1 MSQRALPLFALK
13 DPAGMLA
20 APPDFIE
27 MLPIAAYAC
36 DAKGRLCWFNERAA
50 DLWGRRPRIGD
61 DTELFCGSFK
71 LYGLDGSLIG
81 RDETPMAYVLAN
93 GEPVHGREATV
104 ERPDGSRIVAMVHI
118 DPVKDSNGNL
128 LGAINCF
135 HDVTE
140 LHRIK
145 TEQAE
150 GGAIV
155 RQVLDALPAAIYTT
169 DAQGRITYF
178 NPAAVELA
186 GRTPTLGSD
195 EWCVTWRLFAPD
207 GQPLSHDEC
216 PMALALK
223 EDRAIRG
230 VEAIAERPDG
240 TRRPFLPFPTPV
252 HDLSGKLVGAV
263 NMLIDITER
272 KESEAQQRKML
283 SELNHRVKNNMQM
296 LHALLR
302 GVQRETQSPEAK
314 AVLAEAGQRIGAM
327 AAAQQVLYDSQNSSE
342 FDATDFLDAICRT
355 ARQTFGRDANIEMR
369 ATRASLP
376 NDTAIPLALIL
387 NELISNAVKHAR
399 GVRPGVAVRVSLQQ
413 TADGW
418 RLEVADDGPG
428 FTLDPARR
436 RASGLGLVGG
446 LAAQLGGS
454 LAVSND
460 KGAHCIIDFVAA
472 PKSH

>member
-1 MSQRALPLFALK
+1 MSERARPLFALR
-13 DPAGMLA
+13 DPAGMLMA
-20 APPDFIE
+20 APDFIE
-27 MLPIAAYAC
+27 LLPIAIYAC
-36 DAKGRLCWFNERAA
+36 DASGRVRWFNERAA
-50 DLWGRRPRIGD
+50 GLWGRHPRIGD

-71 LYGLDGSLIG
+71 LFGLDGKLI
-81 RDETPMAYVLAN
+81 RREETPMAQVLTT
-93 GEPVHGREATV
+93 GEPVHGREATI
-104 ERPDGSRIVAMVHI
+104 ERPDGSKVVAMVHI
-118 DPVKDSNGNL
+118 DPVKDGDGKL
-128 LGAINCF
+128 LGAVNCF
-135 HDVTE
+135 HDNTE

-145 TEQAE
+145 SQNAE

-169 DAQGRITYF
+169 DAEGRITYF

-195 EWCVTWRLFAPD
+195 DWCVTWRLYAPD
-207 GQPLSHDEC
+207 GTPLPQEN
-216 PMALALK
+216 
-223 EDRAIRG
+223 RAIRG
-230 VEAIAERPDG
+230 AEAIAERPDG

-263 NMLIDITER
+263 NMLVDITER
-272 KESEAQQRKML
+272 KESESQQRKML

-302 GVQRETQSPEAK
+302 GAQRETQNPEAK

-327 AAAQQVLYDSQNSSE
+327 SAAQQVLYDAQSPSR
-342 FDATDFLDAICRT
+342 FDAADFMEAICRT
-355 ARQTFGRDANIEMR
+355 ARQTFGRSANIEMGSSR
-369 ATRASLP
+369 ATLP

-387 NELISNAVKHAR
+387 NELITNAVNHAR
-399 GVRPGVAVRVSLQQ
+399 SDRPMVAINISLQQ
-413 TADGW
+413 TSNGW

-446 LAAQLGGS
+446 LAAQLGGF
-454 LAVSND
+454 LRVTNEQ
-460 KGAHCIIDFVAA
+460 GAHCIVDFTVARTS
-472 PKSH
+472 P

>member
-1 MSQRALPLFALK
+1 MSERALPLFALK

-27 MLPIAAYAC
+27 ILPIAIYAC
-36 DAKGRLCWFNERAA
+36 DAKGRVRWFNERAA
-50 DLWGRRPRIGD
+50 ELWGRRPRIGD

-71 LYGLDGSLIG
+71 LFGLDGKLIC
-81 RDETPMAYVLAN
+81 REETPMAHVLAT

-104 ERPDGSRIVAMVHI
+104 ERPDGSCIVAMVHI
-118 DPVKDSNGNL
+118 DPVKDGSGNL

-135 HDVTE
+135 HDISE
-140 LHRIK
+140 LHRVK
-145 TEQAE
+145 TENAE

-155 RQVLDALPAAIYTT
+155 RQVLDALPAAVYTT
-169 DAQGRITYF
+169 DAEGRITYF

-186 GRTPTLGSD
+186 GRVPTLGSD
-195 EWCVTWRLFAPD
+195 EWCVTWRLYLPD
-207 GQPLSHDEC
+207 GAPLPHDEC
-216 PMALALK
+216 PMAVALK

-240 TRRPFLPFPTPV
+240 SRRPFLPFPTPL

-263 NMLIDITER
+263 NMLVDISER
-272 KESEAQQRKML
+272 KESESQQRKML

-302 GVQRETQSPEAK
+302 GAQRETQNPEAK

-327 AAAQQVLYDSQNSSE
+327 SAAQQVLYDAQSPSE
-342 FDATDFLDAICRT
+342 FDASDFMDAICRA
-355 ARQTFGRDANIEMR
+355 ARQTFGRSANIEMGSLR
-369 ATRASLP
+369 APLP

-387 NELISNAVKHAR
+387 NELIANAVKHGRAD
-399 GVRPGVAVRVSLQQ
+399 RPVVAIDISLRQ
-413 TADGW
+413 TDGGW
-418 RLEVADDGPG
+418 RLEVVDDGPG
-428 FTLDPARR
+428 FDLDPARR

-446 LAAQLGGS
+446 LAAQLGGF
-454 LAVSND
+454 LKVIND
-460 KGAHCIIDFVAA
+460 KGAHCIVDFAA
-472 PKSH
+472 AQKSH